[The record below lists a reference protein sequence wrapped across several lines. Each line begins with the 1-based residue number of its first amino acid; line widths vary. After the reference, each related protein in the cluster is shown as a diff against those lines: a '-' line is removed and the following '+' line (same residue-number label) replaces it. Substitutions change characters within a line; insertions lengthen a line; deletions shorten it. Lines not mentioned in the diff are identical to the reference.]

1 MTTKKAPPRFVP
13 TLTEV
18 VAASAAGPA
27 PVPPPVALTEE
38 QLVQRVMQRIDLTLD
53 RRLREAIGT
62 VVLEQARNAGPA
74 LRERVEAVVRQA
86 VADAMAEE
94 TKARQ
99 RGAGS
104 DV

>member
-1 MTTKKAPPRFVP
+1 MTTRKAPPRFVP

-18 VAASAAGPA
+18 VAAPASGPA
-27 PVPPPVALTEE
+27 PVPAQAPLTEE

-86 VADAMAEE
+86 VADALAEE
-94 TKARQ
+94 KKARQ
-99 RGAGS
+99 RTAGS